1 MAEPI
6 YHQPP
11 RVPDAGSMAHWP
23 GEAELPYDDGQ
34 PLPDS
39 DFQLEPLGYMLYAL
53 RIHLEHRDDAAV
65 QADMFVYYPA
75 QGEDGRLVRRAVAPD
90 IFVSFGVPNRK
101 RLSYVVWEEGK
112 PPDFVLEI
120 LSRSTWRRD
129 VGEKKTIY
137 EGMGIREYWTFDPT
151 GDYQDP
157 PLLGYRLVD
166 RAFEPIEAVPGSLL
180 KYDSAV
186 LGLTLY
192 VEDGVFRMKD
202 PETGEYLLSPTE
214 LSEANRTAADARR
227 WAEAARRREEAARH
241 QADAARRREE
251 AARHQADAA
260 RRREEAARHQ
270 AEAARRRE
278 EAARHQAEAERRR
291 AEAARRR
298 EEAARHQAEAARHQE
313 EAAHR
318 ATKTQLIEEAAV
330 GRAAQARIA
339 RLEAQLRD
347 RDKTPRD
354 P

>member
-11 RVPDAGSMAHWP
+11 RVPDAGSMSHWP
-23 GEAELPYDDGQ
+23 GEAELPYDDGE

-39 DFQLEPLGYMLYAL
+39 DYQLEPLGYMLYAL
-53 RIHLEHRDDAAV
+53 RSHLEHRDDAAV

-137 EGMGIREYWTFDPT
+137 QSMGIREYWTFDPT
-151 GDYQDP
+151 GGFQDP

-166 RAFEPIEAVPGSLL
+166 GAFEPIDAVPGSPLT
-180 KYDSAV
+180 YDSAI

-202 PETGEYLLSPTE
+202 PETGEYLLSFTE
-214 LSEANRTAADARR
+214 LSEANRTAKDARR
-227 WAEAARRREEAARH
+227 WAEAARR
-241 QADAARRREE
+241 Q
-251 AARHQADAA
+251 
-260 RRREEAARHQ
+260 EEAARHQ
-270 AEAARRRE
+270 AEAARRRAEAARRRAEAARGRE
-278 EAARHQAEAERRR
+278 EAARHQAEAARHQ
-291 AEAARRR
+291 AEAAWHGA
-298 EEAARHQAEAARHQE
+298 EAARHQEEAARHQE

-318 ATKTQLIEEAAV
+318 ATKTQLVEEAAAR
-330 GRAAQARIA
+330 RAAEARIA

>member
-11 RVPDAGSMAHWP
+11 RVPDAGSMSHWP
-23 GEAELPYDDGQ
+23 GEAELPYDDGE

-39 DFQLEPLGYMLYAL
+39 DYQLEPLGYMLYAL

-75 QGEDGRLVRRAVAPD
+75 QGEDGRLVRRAVVPD

-129 VGEKKTIY
+129 VSEKKTIY
-137 EGMGIREYWTFDPT
+137 EGMGVREYWTFDPT

-157 PLLGYRLVD
+157 PLVGYRLVD
-166 RAFEPIEAVPGSLL
+166 GAFEPIEPVPGSPL

-186 LGLTLY
+186 LGLILY

-227 WAEAARRREEAARH
+227 WAEAARRREEAA
-241 QADAARRREE
+241 
-251 AARHQADAA
+251 
-260 RRREEAARHQ
+260 
-270 AEAARRRE
+270 
-278 EAARHQAEAERRR
+278 
-291 AEAARRR
+291 
-298 EEAARHQAEAARHQE
+298 
-313 EAAHR
+313 HR
-318 ATKTQLIEEAAV
+318 ATKTQLIEEAAAR
-330 GRAAQARIA
+330 RAAEARIA

>member
-6 YHQPP
+6 YQQPP
-11 RVPDAGSMAHWP
+11 RIPNTGPFSGWP
-23 GEAELPYDDGQ
+23 GEAELPCDDGE

-39 DFQLEPLGYMLYAL
+39 DYQVEPLGYMRYGL
-53 RIHLEHRDDAAV
+53 RNHFKHRDDVAV

-75 QGEDGRLVRRAVAPD
+75 EGEDGRLVRRAVAPD
-90 IFVSFGVPNRK
+90 VFVSFGVPNRK

-137 EGMGIREYWTFDPT
+137 EAMGIREYWTFDPT
-151 GDYQDP
+151 GDFQDP

-166 RAFEPIEAVPGSLL
+166 GAFEPIEAVPGSPLT
-180 KYDSAV
+180 YDSAI
-186 LGLTLY
+186 LGLTLF

-202 PETGEYLLSPTE
+202 PETGEYLLSFTE

-227 WAEAARRREEAARH
+227 WAEAARRQEEAAR
-241 QADAARRREE
+241 RRAE
-251 AARHQADAA
+251 AARG
-260 RRREEAARHQ
+260 REEAARHQ
-270 AEAARRRE
+270 AEAAR
-278 EAARHQAEAERRR
+278 HQAEAAWHG
-291 AEAARRR
+291 AEAAW
-298 EEAARHQAEAARHQE
+298 HQEEAARHQE

-318 ATKTQLIEEAAV
+318 ATKTQLVEEAAAR
-330 GRAAQARIA
+330 RAAEARIA

>member
-6 YHQPP
+6 YQQPP
-11 RVPDAGSMAHWP
+11 RIPNTGPFSGWP
-23 GEAELPYDDGQ
+23 GEADLPYDDGE

-39 DFQLEPLGYMLYAL
+39 DYQVEPLGYMRYGL
-53 RIHLEHRDDAAV
+53 RNHFKHRDDVAV

-75 QGEDGRLVRRAVAPD
+75 EGEDGRLVRRAVAPD
-90 IFVSFGVPNRK
+90 VFVSFGVPNRK

-137 EGMGIREYWTFDPT
+137 EAMGIREYWTFDPT

-166 RAFEPIEAVPGSLL
+166 RAFEPIEAAPGSLL

-186 LGLTLY
+186 LGLTLF

-202 PETGEYLLSPTE
+202 PETDEYLLSFTE
-214 LSEANRTAADARR
+214 LSEANRTAKDARR
-227 WAEAARRREEAARH
+227 WAEAARR
-241 QADAARRREE
+241 Q
-251 AARHQADAA
+251 
-260 RRREEAARHQ
+260 EEAARHQ
-270 AEAARRRE
+270 AEAARRRAEAARGRE
-278 EAARHQAEAERRR
+278 EAARHQAEAARHQ
-291 AEAARRR
+291 AEAAW
-298 EEAARHQAEAARHQE
+298 HGAEAARHQE

-318 ATKTQLIEEAAV
+318 ATKTQLVEEAAAR
-330 GRAAQARIA
+330 RAAQAHIA

-347 RDKTPRD
+347 RDKAPRD

>member
-6 YHQPP
+6 YQQPP
-11 RVPDAGSMAHWP
+11 RIPNTGPFSGWP
-23 GEAELPYDDGQ
+23 GEAELPYDDGE

-39 DFQLEPLGYMLYAL
+39 DYQVEPLGYMRYGL
-53 RIHLEHRDDAAV
+53 RNHFKHRDDVAV

-75 QGEDGRLVRRAVAPD
+75 EGEDGRLVRRAVAPD
-90 IFVSFGVPNRK
+90 VFVSFGVPNRK

-137 EGMGIREYWTFDPT
+137 EAMGIREYWTFDPT
-151 GDYQDP
+151 GDFQDP

-166 RAFEPIEAVPGSLL
+166 GAFELIDAVPGSPLT
-180 KYDSAV
+180 YDSAI
-186 LGLTLY
+186 LGLTLF

-202 PETGEYLLSPTE
+202 PETGEYLLSFTE
-214 LSEANRTAADARR
+214 LSEANRTAKDARR
-227 WAEAARRREEAARH
+227 WAEAARRRE
-241 QADAARRREE
+241 
-251 AARHQADAA
+251 
-260 RRREEAARHQ
+260 
-270 AEAARRRE
+270 
-278 EAARHQAEAERRR
+278 
-291 AEAARRR
+291 EAARRR
-298 EEAARHQAEAARHQE
+298 EEAARHQAEAARHQAEAAWHGAEATRHQEEAARHQE

-318 ATKTQLIEEAAV
+318 ATKTQLVEEAAAR
-330 GRAAQARIA
+330 RAAEARIA

-347 RDKTPRD
+347 RDKTPPRD

>member
-6 YHQPP
+6 YQQPP
-11 RVPDAGSMAHWP
+11 RIPNTGPFSGWP
-23 GEAELPYDDGQ
+23 GEAELPCDDGE

-39 DFQLEPLGYMLYAL
+39 DYQVEPLGYMRYGL
-53 RIHLEHRDDAAV
+53 RNHFKHRDDVAV

-75 QGEDGRLVRRAVAPD
+75 EGEDGRLVRRAVVPD
-90 IFVSFGVPNRK
+90 VFVSFGVPNRK

-137 EGMGIREYWTFDPT
+137 EAMGIREYWTFDPT
-151 GDYQDP
+151 GDFQDP

-166 RAFEPIEAVPGSLL
+166 GAFEPIEAVPGSPLT
-180 KYDSAV
+180 YDSAI
-186 LGLTLY
+186 LGLILF

-202 PETGEYLLSPTE
+202 PETGEYLLSFTE
-214 LSEANRTAADARR
+214 LSEANRTAKDARR
-227 WAEAARRREEAARH
+227 WAEAARRQE
-241 QADAARRREE
+241 
-251 AARHQADAA
+251 
-260 RRREEAARHQ
+260 
-270 AEAARRRE
+270 
-278 EAARHQAEAERRR
+278 
-291 AEAARRR
+291 
-298 EEAARHQAEAARHQE
+298 EAARHQE

-318 ATKTQLIEEAAV
+318 ATKTQLVEEAAAR
-330 GRAAQARIA
+330 RAAEARIA